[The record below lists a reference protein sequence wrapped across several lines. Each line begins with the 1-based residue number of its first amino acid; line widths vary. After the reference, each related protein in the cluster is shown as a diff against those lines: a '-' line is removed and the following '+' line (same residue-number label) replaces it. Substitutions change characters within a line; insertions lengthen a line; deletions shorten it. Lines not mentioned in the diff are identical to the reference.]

1 MLPMADPINLF
12 SLKAQSLLQST
23 FESHWSDNFVQLT
36 SRVELF
42 DWQRVLKSYTSMQC
56 QDSNL
61 CRKHLASPNRSLCRE
76 SQDLSSLASV
86 KGTFVLKLAKF
97 LTKTRDN
104 TEWSLFLQSL
114 MVDLSSARGQT
125 ANLRSRTSLGWPPRC
140 DWACREKNQ
149 KFSFQMTSF
158 QNLGFRVFS
167 AENNFRI
174 FFSKETFFSV
184 FFLIRN
190 FELVFF
196 RSYQT
201 IECHWFERS

>member
-1 MLPMADPINLF
+1 MLPVGDPINLF

-23 FESHWSDNFVQLT
+23 FESLWSDNFVQLT

-56 QDSNL
+56 LDSNL
-61 CRKHLASPNRSLCRE
+61 CRKDLASLNWSLCRE
-76 SQDLSSLASV
+76 SLDLSCLVFSL
-86 KGTFVLKLAKF
+86 LKLAKF

-158 QNLGFRVFS
+158 QNLGFRVFG

-174 FFSKETFFSV
+174 FFSEETFFSV
-184 FFLIRN
+184 FFFLFGISN
-190 FELVFF
+190 
-196 RSYQT
+196 
-201 IECHWFERS
+201 

>member
-1 MLPMADPINLF
+1 
-12 SLKAQSLLQST
+12 
-23 FESHWSDNFVQLT
+23 
-36 SRVELF
+36 
-42 DWQRVLKSYTSMQC
+42 MQC
-56 QDSNL
+56 LDSNL
-61 CRKHLASPNRSLCRE
+61 CRKHLASLHWSLCRE
-76 SQDLSSLASV
+76 SQDLSCLASV

-104 TEWSLFLQSL
+104 TDWSLFLQSL

-158 QNLGFRVFS
+158 QNLGFRVFG

-174 FFSKETFFSV
+174 FFSEETFFSV
-184 FFLIRN
+184 FFSYSEFRISFFSLLSNDWMSLIW
-190 FELVFF
+190 EKL
-196 RSYQT
+196 
-201 IECHWFERS
+201 ECVWACMCGCEWVCVRVCVRICKLERERDREREK